1 MKEIKK
7 LTDAELQE
15 RLAALDGLVEAENL
29 RKQIKDEIAAREE
42 AREAEKREAAKEVDK
57 ALLRKQHD
65 VLGKHYLVGNKAYKV
80 VGVVMNRVFLEYTA
94 TYKVREA
101 ETEFKTYT
109 ALQIDELLK
118 NGKEITKEEYAN
130 HKTDINQAID
140 DVTKSLRETFY
151 ENRDIFGEFGEM
163 FKNLKNFLF

>member
-1 MKEIKK
+1 MKEIKQ

-15 RLAALDGLVEAENL
+15 RLNAFAGLKEAEGL
-29 RKQIKDEIAAREE
+29 RKQIEEELAAREE
-42 AREAEKREAAKEVDK
+42 AREAEKREAAKEADK

-65 VLGKHYLVGNKAYKV
+65 VLGKCYLVGNKAYKV

-118 NGKEITKEEYAN
+118 DGKEITKEEYAN
-130 HKTDINQAID
+130 HKTNINQAID
-140 DVTKSLRETFY
+140 DVAKSLRETFY
-151 ENRDIFGEFGEM
+151 ANRDMFGEFGEM
-163 FKNLKNFLF
+163 FKNWKNFWF